1 VRRRRPRS
9 EEGSGTRVVRNS
21 LLSGLG
27 TGSGVLIT
35 LFLTPLMI
43 DRLGASG
50 YGVWVLATSL
60 TFTLG
65 YLSFVE
71 LGIESSAV
79 RFIAEARGAGDVT
92 RAREVVSTSLVLF
105 LGLAFVLTPI
115 MVLLAGPISGVFS
128 MPDDLRDE
136 AALTFTIVAAQ
147 LAFDLPGRAFS
158 AVIQGAQRYGLWQAV
173 ELSQVAI
180 TAVTFTVVLLSGGD
194 MVTLAV
200 ASTAIAALMLLT
212 NVVVAR
218 LAAPDTRPSRKL
230 ASIRIAREIGTY
242 GGQVI
247 LFRVG
252 GLVYR
257 QTDKTIIG
265 ILLSATFV
273 TTWEIAFKITAAAA
287 LIQGVAASALVP
299 AVAFNREN
307 LERTRELFVRGSA
320 YAMALSVPAVVAA
333 FVFADPLIR
342 TWIGVGFDEAVGPTR
357 LFMGVLLLA
366 SITTVGQS
374 LLVGLGRLRGM
385 LILLA
390 ISIVLNLALSIAL
403 VRPLGVEGA
412 ILGTLICEGLMTL
425 PLLRLYFIELNVR
438 STEFA
443 RRVVL
448 PLLPAAV
455 AETAVAL
462 PLLGVA
468 ERTGSLAIVAL
479 LALPGV
485 LAFALVYV
493 FIGLRRRERRVLYD
507 TARSTIGLNR
517 RSLA

>member
-1 VRRRRPRS
+1 
-9 EEGSGTRVVRNS
+9 
-21 LLSGLG
+21 
-27 TGSGVLIT
+27 VLIT

-60 TFTLG
+60 TFSLG

-115 MVLLAGPISGVFS
+115 MVLLAGPISRIFS
-128 MPDDLRDE
+128 IPHDLRDD
-136 AALTFTIVAAQ
+136 AALTFTIIAAQ

-173 ELSQVAI
+173 ELTQVTI
-180 TAVTFTVVLLSGGD
+180 TAVTFVVVLLVGGG
-194 MVTLAV
+194 MVELAA
-200 ASTAIAALMLLT
+200 ASLAISVVIMLA
-212 NVVVAR
+212 NIVVAHF
-218 LAAPDTRPSRKL
+218 AAPDTRPSRKL

-242 GGQVI
+242 GGQVL

-265 ILLSATFV
+265 IMLSAALV
-273 TTWEIAFKITAAAA
+273 TTWEIAFKISAAAA

-307 LERTRELFVRGSA
+307 LERTRELFVRGTA

-342 TWIGVGFDEAVGPTR
+342 TWIGSGFDDAVGPTR
-357 LFMGVLLLA
+357 LFMCILLFA

-385 LILLA
+385 LILMA
-390 ISIVLNLALSIAL
+390 ISIVLNLALSISLA
-403 VRPLGVEGA
+403 RPLGVEGV
-412 ILGTLICEGLMTL
+412 ILGTLICEGLITL
-425 PLLRLYFIELNVR
+425 PFLRLYFVELNVK
-438 STEFA
+438 TPVFV
-443 RRVVL
+443 RRVCL

-468 ERTGSLAIVAL
+468 ERTDSLAIVAL

-485 LAFALVYV
+485 LAFGLVYV
-493 FIGLRRRERRVLYD
+493 FVGLRARERRLLYD
-507 TARSTIGLNR
+507 TVRSTIGLKR